1 MKLQLEYAICRC
13 KVHLDLILVFIR
25 RVARINLADSGAGAA
40 GGSSYTALG
49 YIPGE
54 TIRLSVDG
62 NRGWWGLIDVVGAGA
77 GPRRVTTNLFGCYS
91 CRNYE
96 IQCGEFAC

>member
-1 MKLQLEYAICRC
+1 MKLQLEYAICHC
-13 KVHLDLILVFIR
+13 VHLDLIPVFIR
-25 RVARINLADSGAGAA
+25 RVARINLADSGAA

-62 NRGWWGLIDVVGAGA
+62 KPGWRGLIDVVGA

-96 IQCGEFAC
+96 IQCGKFAC

>member
-1 MKLQLEYAICRC
+1 MDR
-13 KVHLDLILVFIR
+13 VIR
-25 RVARINLADSGAGAA
+25 V
-40 GGSSYTALG
+40 LG
-49 YIPGE
+49 YSTRSGE

-62 NRGWWGLIDVVGAGA
+62 KPRAAGRGGDVAVGA